1 MKKELNSLQKNKRF
15 LIGIGVGIIFLSLAL
30 FAVSIYLL
38 ISGSL
43 DVSVEVNANNI
54 IKIIAGAVLILLSIP
69 GIVAGIYFTW
79 LGSAMKALKGSI
91 AEGDLCKGTVNM
103 KKCENCGSEISDED
117 KNCGNC
123 GKSVAKTKLC
133 PKCGAENGSRKRK
146 CTQCGADLNQ

>member
-1 MKKELNSLQKNKRF
+1 MKKQLNKLQKGKRF
-15 LIGIGVGIIFLSLAL
+15 LIGIGIGIILLSLAL

-38 ISGSL
+38 VSGSL
-43 DVSVEVNANNI
+43 GVSVEANASNI
-54 IKIIAGAVLILLSIP
+54 IKIVAGAILILLSIP

-79 LGSAMKALKGSI
+79 LGSAMKALNGNI
-91 AEGDLCKGTVNM
+91 AEENLAMGTVNM
-103 KKCENCGSEISDED
+103 KKCENCGSEINDED

-123 GKSVAKTKLC
+123 GKSVAKTKPC